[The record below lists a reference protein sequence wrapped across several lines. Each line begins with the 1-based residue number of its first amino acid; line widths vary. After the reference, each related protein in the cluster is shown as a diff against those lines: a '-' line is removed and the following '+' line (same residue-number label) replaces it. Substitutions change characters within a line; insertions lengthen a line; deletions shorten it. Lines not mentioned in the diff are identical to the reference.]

1 MTEEML
7 LLAKG
12 LLDALHKAPERYDL
26 PKIEAAYALAYHA
39 HEGQKRQS
47 GEPYICH
54 PLAVAES
61 VVGLG
66 LDTDT
71 VCAALLHDTV
81 EDCDGIT
88 DDFLRERF
96 GADVAT
102 IVAGVTKIVTVAIE
116 NNTAV
121 GQVKLGAMYW
131 TARST
136 TGNPIPEGTLVRVD
150 RVEGVK
156 VYVST
161 VEVSAKV

>member
-7 LLAKG
+7 MLAKG

-26 PKIEAAYALAYHA
+26 PKIEAAYAMAYRA

-61 VVGLG
+61 VVTLG

-88 DDFLRERF
+88 DELLRERF
-96 GADVAT
+96 GNDVAS
-102 IVAGVTKIVTVAIE
+102 IVEGVTKIVTVAIE
-116 NNTAV
+116 NREEAQIENIR
-121 GQVKLGAMYW
+121 KMP
-131 TARST
+131 RSS
-136 TGNPIPEGTLVRVD
+136 GI
-150 RVEGVK
+150 
-156 VYVST
+156 YVILRKILKKN
-161 VEVSAKV
+161 EN